1 MSDDLFERLAAPFP
15 AEAISWRVGT
25 TNIDRATGKPRE
37 GQEARGLALAYLDAR
52 DVADR
57 LDAICGPAGWQC
69 RYSHV
74 GPTTVC
80 DIGIWSAVMQDW
92 LWKADG
98 AGATD
103 VEAEK
108 GMLSDAFKRSAVRWG
123 IGRYLYGLP
132 SPWVALE
139 PQGRSWIIAKGEY
152 KKLED

>member
-69 RYSHV
+69 RYSRLSPPTACAIRIRSTVLHHSPRQHDHV
-74 GPTTVC
+74 LPPDAQPTHA
-80 DIGIWSAVMQDW
+80 I
-92 LWKADG
+92 
-98 AGATD
+98 
-103 VEAEK
+103 
-108 GMLSDAFKRSAVRWG
+108 
-123 IGRYLYGLP
+123 
-132 SPWVALE
+132 
-139 PQGRSWIIAKGEY
+139 
-152 KKLED
+152 